1 MLAPEQRVP
10 GGHHPG
16 PAQHGVPADRTP
28 RNALR
33 WGMSGHARRVLIL
46 ALTGLVIA
54 IITGRAEFAGV
65 AAPAVL
71 LLATWRRER
80 PQQLQVTVALTAS
93 RTVEGERSAVDVTI
107 EGQGEHTVQAR
118 LHPARAILPLP
129 GPGGQA
135 PGRGAGSTVRLPF
148 AVTRWGRHHVGTL
161 EIILRD
167 RWRLA
172 EGSIVMTLPRL
183 DCYPRPAAQQTRVVL
198 SRLPN
203 RLGEHPARAPG
214 EGIEFA
220 GVREYVP
227 GDRQRSINWPATTRR
242 GRLQVNT
249 FAAERSQDVVILVDA
264 TPDAGEPGQDAADLA
279 LRGAAAAARVYLAAR
294 DRVGLITYRY
304 QVRWLVPG
312 LGQRQF
318 YRIAEAMLADQGNW
332 SADPG
337 FSRLPRAALPPG
349 ALILVF
355 SALLD
360 RRLVET
366 LRDMR
371 ERGFAVLIVDVLTAE
386 PGAGRARIGRLA
398 RRIWRMEQEA
408 IRFSLRELGIPV
420 VHWDGE
426 QSLDLPL
433 APYAR
438 RPVVTRR

>member
-1 MLAPEQRVP
+1 MVTPGPGVP
-10 GGHHPG
+10 GSQPPG
-16 PAQHGVPADRTP
+16 IAPQGAPGGRPP
-28 RNALR
+28 GIALH
-33 WGMSGHARRVLIL
+33 WGMSRHARRLLTL
-46 ALTGLVIA
+46 ALAGLVIA
-54 IITGRAEFAGV
+54 VITGRPEFVGV
-65 AAPAVL
+65 AAPTAL

-80 PQQLQVTVALTAS
+80 PGPVRVTAALSAS
-93 RTVEGERSAVDVTI
+93 RAVEGERAAAEVTV
-107 EGQGEHTVQAR
+107 EGQGEYAVTAR
-118 LHPARAILPLP
+118 LHPTPAIRPLP
-129 GPGGQA
+129 GPGGQR
-135 PGRGAGSTVRLPF
+135 PGRATGAEFRLPF
-148 AVTRWGRHHVGTL
+148 AVTRWGRHQVGTL
-161 EIILRD
+161 ELTLHD
-167 RWRLA
+167 PWRLA
-172 EGSIVMTLPRL
+172 EGRLMMALPRL
-183 DCYPRPAAQQTRVVL
+183 DCYPRPAAQQSTVVL

-203 RLGEHPARAPG
+203 RLGEHVARAPG

-242 GRLQVNT
+242 GRLQVNV
-249 FAAERSQDVVILVDA
+249 FAAERSQDIVLLVDA
-264 TPDAGEPGQDAADLA
+264 TPDAGEPGRSAVDLA
-279 LRGAAAAARVYLAAR
+279 LRGAAAAARTYLAAR
-294 DRVGLITYRY
+294 DRVGLITYRH

-318 YRIAEAMLADQGNW
+318 YRITEAMLAGQTGW
-332 SADPG
+332 SADTG

-371 ERGFAVLIVDVLTAE
+371 ERGFAVLIVDVLNTE
-386 PGAGRARIGRLA
+386 PPASRAQLARLT

>member
-1 MLAPEQRVP
+1 
-10 GGHHPG
+10 
-16 PAQHGVPADRTP
+16 
-28 RNALR
+28 
-33 WGMSGHARRVLIL
+33 MSGHARRVLTL
-46 ALTGLVIA
+46 ALAGLVIA

-93 RTVEGERSAVDVTI
+93 KTVEGERSVVDVTI

-172 EGSIVMTLPRL
+172 EGSIVMALPRL

-264 TPDAGEPGQDAADLA
+264 TPDAGEPGHGAADLA
-279 LRGAAAAARVYLAAR
+279 LREPPRRLAP
-294 DRVGLITYRY
+294 T
-304 QVRWLVPG
+304 W
-312 LGQRQF
+312 
-318 YRIAEAMLADQGNW
+318 
-332 SADPG
+332 
-337 FSRLPRAALPPG
+337 PPG
-349 ALILVF
+349 TGWGSSRTGTRCAGWSRA
-355 SALLD
+355 SASGSSTGSP
-360 RRLVET
+360 RRCWPIRAT
-366 LRDMR
+366 GRPT
-371 ERGFAVLIVDVLTAE
+371 RGSAGS
-386 PGAGRARIGRLA
+386 PGPPCRPGR
-398 RRIWRMEQEA
+398 
-408 IRFSLRELGIPV
+408 
-420 VHWDGE
+420 
-426 QSLDLPL
+426 
-433 APYAR
+433 
-438 RPVVTRR
+438 

>member
-1 MLAPEQRVP
+1 MVTP
-10 GGHHPG
+10 GQTAAGYRPAGRGDAGGRAPG
-16 PAQHGVPADRTP
+16 PV
-28 RNALR
+28 LR
-33 WGMSGHARRVLIL
+33 WGMSAHARRLLTL
-46 ALTGLVIA
+46 ALAGLVVA
-54 IITGRAEFAGV
+54 IITGRGEFAGV
-65 AAPAVL
+65 AAPAAA
-71 LLATWRRER
+71 LLATWRRDR
-80 PQQLQVTVALTAS
+80 PGSVQVTVTLTAT
-93 RTVEGERSAVDVTI
+93 RAVEGEQAAVQVTV
-107 EGQGEHTVQAR
+107 EGQGEHSVQAV
-118 LHPARAILPLP
+118 LHPARTIVPLP

-135 PGRGAGSTVRLPF
+135 AGIANGSQVRLPF
-148 AVTRWGRHHVGTL
+148 AVTRWGRHRVGTL

-167 RWRLA
+167 RWRLVQ
-172 EGSIVMTLPRL
+172 GTLVLTLPRL
-183 DCYPRPAAQQTRVVL
+183 DCYPRPAIQQTRVVL
-198 SRLPN
+198 ARLPN
-203 RLGEHPARAPG
+203 RLGEHPARVPG

-220 GVREYVP
+220 GVREYAP

-249 FAAERSQDVVILVDA
+249 FAAERSQDVVILMDA
-264 TPDAGEPGQDAADLA
+264 TPDAGEPGHGAVDHA
-279 LRGAAAAARVYLAAR
+279 LRGATAAARAYLAAR

-312 LGQRQF
+312 LGERHF
-318 YRIAEAMLADQGNW
+318 YRIAEAMLTDQGAW
-332 SADPG
+332 SADTG

-360 RRLVET
+360 HRLVET

-371 ERGFAVLIVDVLTAE
+371 ERGFPVLIVDVLTGE
-386 PGAGRARIGRLA
+386 PGTGRTRIGRLA

-433 APYAR
+433 APYVR
-438 RPVVTRR
+438 RPVVARR

>member
-1 MLAPEQRVP
+1 MTPDQRSPGGRPPGPTPRGVP
-10 GGHHPG
+10 GGRPPG
-16 PAQHGVPADRTP
+16 PT
-28 RNALR
+28 LC
-33 WGMSGHARRVLIL
+33 WGTSRHARRLLTL
-46 ALTGLVIA
+46 ALAGLVIA
-54 IITGRAEFAGV
+54 IVTGRPEFAGV
-65 AAPAVL
+65 AAPAVV
-71 LLATWRRER
+71 LLATWRRDR
-80 PQQLQVTVALTAS
+80 PSSVEVTVTLTTS
-93 RTVEGERSAVDVTI
+93 RAVEGERAAVNVTV
-107 EGQGEHTVQAR
+107 EGQGEHTVSAVLR
-118 LHPARAILPLP
+118 PAPEILPLP
-129 GPGGQA
+129 GPDSQP
-135 PGRGAGSTVRLPF
+135 PGRGAGSPVRLPF
-148 AVTRWGRHHVGTL
+148 AVTRWGRRPVGTL
-161 EIILRD
+161 EITMLD
-167 RWRLA
+167 PWRLA
-172 EGSIVMTLPRL
+172 EGSLMMALPRL

-203 RLGEHPARAPG
+203 RLGEHVARAPG
-214 EGIEFA
+214 DGIEFA

-242 GRLQVNT
+242 GRLQVNI
-249 FAAERSQDVVILVDA
+249 FAAERSQDIVILVDA
-264 TPDAGEPGQDAADLA
+264 TPDAGEPGRSAVDLA
-279 LRGAAAAARVYLAAR
+279 LRGAAAAARSYLAAQ

-304 QVRWLVPG
+304 QVRWLAPG

-318 YRIAEAMLADQGNW
+318 YRIAEAMLADQADW

-371 ERGFAVLIVDVLTAE
+371 ERGFAVLIVDVLNNE
-386 PGAGRARIGRLA
+386 PRTGRAPIARLA
-398 RRIWRMEQEA
+398 RRLWRMEQEA

>member
-1 MLAPEQRVP
+1 
-10 GGHHPG
+10 
-16 PAQHGVPADRTP
+16 
-28 RNALR
+28 
-33 WGMSGHARRVLIL
+33 MSRHARRLLTL
-46 ALTGLVIA
+46 ALAGLVTA
-54 IITGRAEFAGV
+54 IITGRPEFAGV
-65 AAPAVL
+65 AAPAAV

-80 PQQLQVTVALTAS
+80 PGSVLVNVALTAS
-93 RTVEGERSAVDVTI
+93 RTVEGERTAVDVTVD
-107 EGQGEHTVQAR
+107 GQGEHTVAAL
-118 LHPARAILPLP
+118 LHPARAIRPLP
-129 GPGGQA
+129 GPGGQPA
-135 PGRGAGSTVRLPF
+135 GRAAGAAVRLPF
-148 AVTRWGRHHVGTL
+148 AVTRWGRHQVGTL
-161 EIILRD
+161 EITLLD
-167 RWRLA
+167 PWRLA
-172 EGSIVMTLPRL
+172 EGRLVMALPRL
-183 DCYPRPAAQQTRVVL
+183 DCYPRPVAQQTRVVL

-203 RLGEHPARAPG
+203 RPGEHVARAPG
-214 EGIEFA
+214 DGIEFA

-242 GRLQVNT
+242 GRLQVNI

-264 TPDAGEPGQDAADLA
+264 TPDAGEPGRSAVDLA
-279 LRGAAAAARVYLAAR
+279 LRGAAAAARTYLAAR
-294 DRVGLITYRY
+294 DRVGLITYRF
-304 QVRWLVPG
+304 QVRWLAPG

-318 YRIAEAMLADQGNW
+318 YRIAEAMLAGQAGW
-332 SADPG
+332 SADQG

-371 ERGFAVLIVDVLTAE
+371 ERGFAVLIVDVLNTE
-386 PGAGRARIGRLA
+386 PRTGRAPIGRLA